1 MKQEKIYRIV
11 LVDDDED
18 ILEFLGYNFRKSG
31 FTVTTVNNS
40 SKALQTIANDL
51 PDLVVLDVMMPGI
64 DGIELCGQIRD
75 RLGENKVLIL
85 MLTAR
90 GEDYSQIA
98 GLDAGADDYVL
109 KPINP
114 KVLISRVNAMLRRR
128 NQYDYVAEEDQ
139 RLIVSSNSEFI
150 IDRESYTITTGGVA
164 HLLPRKEFEL
174 LALLVSKPGKV
185 FTREEIYDKIWG
197 NSFVG
202 DRTIDVHIR
211 KLRGRFGDRYIKTV
225 KGVGYKF
232 SE

>member
-1 MKQEKIYRIV
+1 MKQEKTYRIV

-64 DGIELCGQIRD
+64 DGIELCGQIRE
-75 RLGENKVLIL
+75 RMGENKVLIL

-139 RLIVSSNSEFI
+139 RLIVCRILNLLSTENHI
-150 IDRESYTITTGGVA
+150 Q
-164 HLLPRKEFEL
+164 LLPAE
-174 LALLVSKPGKV
+174 
-185 FTREEIYDKIWG
+185 
-197 NSFVG
+197 
-202 DRTIDVHIR
+202 
-211 KLRGRFGDRYIKTV
+211 
-225 KGVGYKF
+225 
-232 SE
+232 